1 LAVKPRLEHERL
13 LKQCTCPGCG
23 HHVAVPFL
31 DADRQPLATLAW
43 PGSRY
48 EAESMPRLPLEFVR
62 CISCGHVYNARFDYA
77 CVPYS
82 DKPNL
87 MFNKGAG
94 WVRHLAHVCDLL
106 QEHVPV
112 SA

>member
-1 LAVKPRLEHERL
+1 MGPSGLIERQTSPGVLPPVRPSALAVKPRQDHERL
-13 LKQCTCPGCG
+13 LKQCTCPACG

-43 PGSRY
+43 PSSRY

-62 CISCGHVYNARFDYA
+62 CVSCGHIYNARFDYA

-82 DKPNL
+82 DKP
-87 MFNKGAG
+87 
-94 WVRHLAHVCDLL
+94 
-106 QEHVPV
+106 
-112 SA
+112 